1 MDLIYSSSYYL
12 YSYNPIALGFN
23 YLFPTSVDT
32 YIKNQQLI
40 RKPTSQNIDNYELI
54 MIDMDG
60 VIRNSTKRIGL
71 ADMVF
76 NKLNESNKNYVI
88 ITNECRKEPKLIRQ
102 DLKLMRMNIPD
113 NIPII
118 SASQLVKKQLMKLVL
133 DQKSNPKNF
142 KEQLDNSINLNTTK
156 RIGVVGCSNQFNYYK
171 KSFKKHKN
179 VKFYWIENNYIP
191 DNLDF
196 IVIGSIDNNSNLH
209 KNFNKSLQWL
219 MNNLSATLIISCSD
233 LQNVENLEKIT
244 HYTPIMFLKELETR
258 VNKKDKSINFNTI
271 YLNSEKNK
279 TFDPYY
285 FKIEHEQIIMG
296 KPHADFMINI
306 LKYYKIIDDKV
317 TNLDEIG
324 SLKKKVLM
332 IGDNLNTDIK
342 LSEKINCD
350 SALVLSGVT
359 TPKDLMNI
367 HNTYRGGILINS
379 INYIVPEF
387 SQLFT

>member
-12 YSYNPIALGFN
+12 YSYNPISLGFN
-23 YLFPTSVDT
+23 YLFPTPVDT

-40 RKPTSQNIDNYELI
+40 KKPTPEDINNYELI

-60 VIRNSTKRIGL
+60 VIRNNTKKIGL

-76 NKLNESNKNYVI
+76 NKLNELNKKYII
-88 ITNECRKEPKLIRQ
+88 ITNECRKEPKQIRQ
-102 DLKLMRMNIPD
+102 DLKMMRLNIPD

-118 SASQLVKKQLMKLVL
+118 SASQLVKKQLVNYVL
-133 DQKSNPKNF
+133 NQKSEPKNF
-142 KEQLDNSINLNTTK
+142 KEQLSNSINLNTNK
-156 RIGVVGCSNQFNYYK
+156 RVGVIGCSNQFNYYK

-191 DNLDF
+191 DNLDY
-196 IVIGSIDNNSNLH
+196 IVIGAVNNNIHID
-209 KNFNKSLQWL
+209 KIFNKSLQWL
-219 MNNLSATLIISCSD
+219 CNNLKSTLIISCPD
-233 LQNVENLEKIT
+233 LQDVENNKKIT
-244 HYTPIMFLKELETR
+244 HYLPIMFLKELETR
-258 VNKKDKSINFNTI
+258 VNNKDKSINLNTV
-271 YLNSEKNK
+271 YLDTEKNK

-285 FKIEHEQIIMG
+285 YKIEHEQIIMG
-296 KPHADFMINI
+296 KPHADFIINI
-306 LKYYKIIDDKV
+306 LKYYKLIENNIEKIED
-317 TNLDEIG
+317 IG

-367 HNTYRGGILINS
+367 HNTYRGSILINS
-379 INYIVPEF
+379 IDYIVPEL
-387 SQLFT
+387 SQLFL